1 MGGPFIETRQS
12 PSEIVNNPMRQDY
25 GTGQDRSI
33 ADNLYVN
40 TQVLTRGNQAVCQLS
55 AGFATSLVL
64 AQGPV
69 VTFVKAPGPALPH
82 AELLR
87 LLPKKEKSSVY
98 GCRYRQPAEA
108 EIPATRPA
116 KRSDGAH
123 WDRWMRT
130 RRGSKP
136 DIEARDR
143 LLAGHYLTRPGK
155 NYLLP
160 DLYAEYQQVCS
171 SFNHM
176 NWTKAFTSPLKYIR
190 WRFGRPQL

>member
-1 MGGPFIETRQS
+1 
-12 PSEIVNNPMRQDY
+12 MRQDY